1 LRNKAFVTA
10 LLVVAV
16 LALAAASGVHAADLP
31 PQLTMPPEKLTD
43 EFLRGLS
50 SRVSLTPQETAAVR
64 AILVEQTRKRQEIAR
79 GRLAA
84 NPGMAGMRALRDDM
98 RALSQVTDARLAAV
112 LPPEKMA
119 AVCAYRDER
128 RKAFRARAQAA
139 RRGS

>member
-1 LRNKAFVTA
+1 MRNKAFVTV
-10 LLVVAV
+10 LLLAAV
-16 LALAAASGVHAADLP
+16 LALAATSGVHAADLP

-50 SRVSLTPQETAAVR
+50 ARVSLTPQETAAVR

-84 NPGMAGMRALRDDM
+84 NPGMAGMLALRDDM
-98 RALSQVTDARLAAV
+98 RALSQETDARLAAV

-119 AVCAYRDER
+119 AVRAYRDER
-128 RKAFRARAQAA
+128 REAFRARAQTA
-139 RRGS
+139 RHGS